1 MGLPIAF
8 HFDERKAAQ
17 AAAWLLRRH
26 GRPLDAA
33 RLATL
38 LYLVDRRAVLES
50 GGPTTGDAWIA
61 TEHGP
66 SLRRIAELLDAGS
79 RCKSVWSRYVQ
90 PAGRGAVA
98 AADADDCGALSDYD
112 RRLLDETRERFAD
125 ADESLLRG
133 CSAEGWGEPGAAA
146 AEIDPRAVLL
156 AAGLTEQHVD
166 DIAIQAEAVR
176 SFQATFAR

>member
-1 MGLPIAF
+1 MTFPITF

-66 SLRRIAELLDAGS
+66 SLRRIAEL
-79 RCKSVWSRYVQ
+79 
-90 PAGRGAVA
+90 
-98 AADADDCGALSDYD
+98 
-112 RRLLDETRERFAD
+112 
-125 ADESLLRG
+125 
-133 CSAEGWGEPGAAA
+133 
-146 AEIDPRAVLL
+146 
-156 AAGLTEQHVD
+156 HVN

-176 SFQATFAR
+176 SFEALAAG